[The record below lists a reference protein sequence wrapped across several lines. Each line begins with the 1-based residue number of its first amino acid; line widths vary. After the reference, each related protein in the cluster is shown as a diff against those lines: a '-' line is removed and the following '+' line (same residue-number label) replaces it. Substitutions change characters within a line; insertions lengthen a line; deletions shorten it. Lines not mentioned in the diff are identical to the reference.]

1 MKDIITFR
9 GDRNLW
15 IDFVARIKKNREQ
28 VWKVLEKFIRSYLKN
43 KNVQY

>member
-15 IDFVARIKKNREQ
+15 IDFVANIKKDRKQ
-28 VWKVLEKFIRSYLKN
+28 VWQVLEKFIKAYLKRR
-43 KNVQY
+43 K